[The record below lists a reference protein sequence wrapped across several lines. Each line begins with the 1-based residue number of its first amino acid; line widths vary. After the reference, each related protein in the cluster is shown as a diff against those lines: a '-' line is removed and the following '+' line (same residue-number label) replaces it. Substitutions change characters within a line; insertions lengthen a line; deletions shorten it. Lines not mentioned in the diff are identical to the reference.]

1 MIDIKK
7 LLDKAHGLFVA
18 QEYDKALFLYS
29 QVSNTNPTNLEYQI
43 YALFCDI
50 ASEDPQRAQN
60 LFDYF
65 SVQKDENFEE
75 AIQYVQDNINAF
87 DGDNE
92 TLAKIIQD
100 ITLQTVETLEAIDYK
115 DFLELENARGSFKK
129 AYEDI
134 MFSTKVAIQSKE
146 NLVDFINKLI
156 ENGFDTTAYTYLDV
170 FNDIFI
176 YDKDLTELY
185 EKLESKN
192 IDNTHK

>member
-1 MIDIKK
+1 MIDINK
-7 LLDKAHGLFVA
+7 LLDKAHGFFVGC
-18 QEYDKALFLYS
+18 EYDKALFLYS
-29 QVSNTNPTNLEYQI
+29 QVSSTNPTNLEYQI

-50 ASEDPQRAQN
+50 AYEDEQRAQN

-65 SVQKDENFEE
+65 TVQKDINFEE
-75 AIQYVQDNINAF
+75 AVQYVQDSINAF
-87 DGDNE
+87 DGDAE
-92 TLAKIIQD
+92 LLAKMVQD
-100 ITLQTVETLEAIDYK
+100 VATQTIETLEAIDYE
-115 DFLELENARGSFKK
+115 DFLELETSRGSFKT

-156 ENGFDTTAYTYLDV
+156 ENGFDTTAYSYLDM
-170 FNDIFI
+170 FNEIFS

-192 IDNTHK
+192 IDTNQ

>member
-192 IDNTHK
+192 IHNFLL